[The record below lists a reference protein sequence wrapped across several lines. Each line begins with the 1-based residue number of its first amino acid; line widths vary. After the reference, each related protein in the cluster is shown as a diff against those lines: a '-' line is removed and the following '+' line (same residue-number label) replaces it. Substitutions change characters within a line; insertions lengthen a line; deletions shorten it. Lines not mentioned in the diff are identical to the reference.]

1 MAKDKSESPLAKV
14 RAFWQRTSD
23 GLNAGQLWAQFRRE
37 TRSSLTLYSAETGR
51 DLREEWSARKGRR
64 RVFAAVA
71 GAIYDRLTP
80 VRRLLLLVAL
90 ALLVIPVF
98 DYTQDSGNAT
108 LRISPN
114 STPSAV
120 ILLVLLV
127 LELADRVGLK
137 RDLEIARDIQRMLL
151 PEKPP
156 ALPGLDVAFATKAAN
171 TVAGD
176 YYDAFLRPNT
186 NGSRLLLI
194 VADVAGKGIPAG
206 LLMAAVQTGFHT
218 LAADN
223 VPLIELASRL
233 NRSMCER
240 SGGGRHL
247 ITAFIAELDIATRNL
262 TWVNA
267 GHNPPILVRS
277 GGAQEHLVDGGLPL
291 GAFTVSRYQN
301 GCTELHAGDTLY
313 IYTDGVIEALNE
325 SGAEY
330 GEDRLAREVGALG
343 ASGAAASLKHIIES
357 VERFAGATPQ
367 YDDITCLVL
376 RVEAPVPSASA
387 GQVIPVS

>member
-1 MAKDKSESPLAKV
+1 MKKL

-23 GLNAGQLWAQFRRE
+23 GLSGEQLWTQFRKE
-37 TRSSLTLYSAETGR
+37 TSSSLNLYSAETGR
-51 DLREEWSARKGRR
+51 DLRQEWSAWQGRR
-64 RVFAAVA
+64 RVVGAVA
-71 GAIYDRLTP
+71 GAMYDRLTP
-80 VRRLLLLVAL
+80 VRRLLLMVAL
-90 ALLVIPVF
+90 VLFVLPGF
-98 DYTQDSGNAT
+98 DSSDGHG
-108 LRISPN
+108 LHISIN

-120 ILLVLLV
+120 ILLVVLL

-156 ALPGLDVAFATKAAN
+156 TVPGLDIAFATKAAN

-176 YYDAFLRPNT
+176 YYDAFQRPSA
-186 NGSRLLLI
+186 GEGRLLLI

-218 LAADN
+218 LAADP
-223 VPLIELASRL
+223 VPLVELTARL
-233 NRSMCER
+233 NRAMCER

-247 ITAFIAELDIATRNL
+247 ITAFVAELNTSTRAL

-267 GHNPPILVRS
+267 GHNPPILVRG
-277 GGAQEHLVDGGLPL
+277 GGALEHLEEGGLPL
-291 GAFTVSRYQN
+291 GAFTGSRYESGQ
-301 GCTELHAGDTLY
+301 TELGVGDTLY
-313 IYTDGVIEALNE
+313 IYTDGVVEALNE

-330 GEDRLAREVGALG
+330 GEDRLSREVAALG
-343 ASGAAASLKHIIES
+343 STGAAESLRHIFES
-357 VERFAGATPQ
+357 VDRFAGATPQ

-376 RVEAPVPSASA
+376 RVL
-387 GQVIPVS
+387 G

>member
-1 MAKDKSESPLAKV
+1 MAKGKSRLSVAKL
-14 RAFWQRTSD
+14 RSFWQRTSD
-23 GLNAGQLWAQFRRE
+23 GLNAQQLWAQFRRE
-37 TRSSLTLYSAETGR
+37 TRSSLNLYSAETGR
-51 DLREEWSARKGRR
+51 NLREEWSARKGRR
-64 RVFAAVA
+64 RVLAAVA
-71 GAIYDRLTP
+71 GAMYDRLTP
-80 VRRLLLLVAL
+80 VRRLLLLLAL
-90 ALLVIPVF
+90 VLLVIPAF
-98 DYTQDSGNAT
+98 DYSTGAGV
-108 LRISPN
+108 RISPN
-114 STPSAV
+114 STPAAL

-127 LELADRVGLK
+127 IELADRVGLK

-156 ALPGLDVAFATKAAN
+156 TLLGLDIAFATKAAN

-186 NGSRLLLI
+186 NDSRLLLI

-218 LAADN
+218 LAADP
-223 VPLIELASRL
+223 VPLVELAARL

-247 ITAFIAELDIATRNL
+247 ITAFIAELDTSTRSL

-267 GHNPPILVRS
+267 GHNPPILLRS
-277 GGAQEHLVDGGLPL
+277 GGALDHLEAGGLPL
-291 GAFTVSRYQN
+291 GAFTVSRYES
-301 GCTELHAGDTLY
+301 GRTELRSGDALF
-313 IYTDGVIEALNE
+313 IYTDGVIEALDE

-330 GEDRLAREVGALG
+330 GEDRLARQVAALG
-343 ASGAAASLKHIIES
+343 TTGAAASLSSIFES
-357 VERFAGATPQ
+357 VDRFADAVPQ

-376 RVEAPVPSASA
+376 RVAAA
-387 GQVIPVS
+387 GTR

>member
-1 MAKDKSESPLAKV
+1 MPLNAAKL

-23 GLNAGQLWAQFRRE
+23 GLNAAQLWEQFRRE
-37 TRSSLTLYSAETGR
+37 TRSGLNLYSAETGR
-51 DLREEWSARKGRR
+51 NLREEWSARRGRR

-71 GAIYDRLTP
+71 GAMYNRLTP
-80 VRRLLLLVAL
+80 VRRLLLLIAVFI
-90 ALLVIPVF
+90 LVMPAWEFSTDTVRVSI
-98 DYTQDSGNAT
+98 
-108 LRISPN
+108 N
-114 STPSAV
+114 STPAAL

-156 ALPGLDVAFATKAAN
+156 TLPGLDIAFATKAAN

-176 YYDAFLRPNT
+176 YYDAFLRPNIT
-186 NGSRLLLI
+186 GSRLLLI

-218 LAADN
+218 LAADP
-223 VPLIELASRL
+223 VPLTELAARL

-247 ITAFIAELDIATRNL
+247 ITAFIAELDPSAL
-262 TWVNA
+262 SLSWVNA

-277 GGAQEHLVDGGLPL
+277 GGAVEHLEEGGLPL
-291 GAFTVSRYQN
+291 GAFAVSRYEC
-301 GCTELHAGDTLY
+301 GRAELHPGDTLY
-313 IYTDGVIEALNE
+313 IYTDGVVEALNE

-330 GEDRLAREVGALG
+330 GEDRLEIEIAALG
-343 ASGAAASLKHIIES
+343 TIGAAASLSRIFES
-357 VERFAGATPQ
+357 VDKFAGATPQ

-376 RVEAPVPSASA
+376 RVALMNVAA
-387 GQVIPVS
+387 TADKVQ

>member
-1 MAKDKSESPLAKV
+1 MAKRKSRFSVAQL
-14 RAFWQRTSD
+14 RSFWQRTSD
-23 GLNAGQLWAQFRRE
+23 GLNAEQLWAQFRRE
-37 TRSSLTLYSAETGR
+37 TRSSLNLYSAETGR

-71 GAIYDRLTP
+71 GAMYDRLTP
-80 VRRLLLLVAL
+80 VRRLLLLLAL
-90 ALLVIPVF
+90 VLLVIPAV
-98 DYTQDSGNAT
+98 DYSTGSGRHFAV
-108 LRISPN
+108 IFN
-114 STPSAV
+114 STPAAL
-120 ILLVLLV
+120 ILLALLV

-156 ALPGLDVAFATKAAN
+156 TLRGFDIAFATKAAN

-186 NGSRLLLI
+186 NDSRLLLI

-218 LAADN
+218 LVADP
-223 VPLIELASRL
+223 VPLIELAARL
-233 NRSMCER
+233 NCAMCAR

-247 ITAFIAELDIATRNL
+247 ITAFIAELDTSTRSL

-267 GHNPPILVRS
+267 GHNPPILLRGS
-277 GGAQEHLVDGGLPL
+277 GALDHLEEGGLPL
-291 GAFTVSRYQN
+291 GAFPGSRYES
-301 GCTELHAGDTLY
+301 GRTELRPGDALY
-313 IYTDGVIEALNE
+313 IYTDGVIEALDE

-330 GEDRLAREVGALG
+330 GEYRLASEVAALG
-343 ASGAAASLKHIIES
+343 TTDAEASLRRVFES
-357 VERFAGATPQ
+357 VDRFAGAVPQ

-376 RVEAPVPSASA
+376 RVGATGAAVPS
-387 GQVIPVS
+387 V

>member
-1 MAKDKSESPLAKV
+1 VLPGVVDQQTGS
-14 RAFWQRTSD
+14 
-23 GLNAGQLWAQFRRE
+23 GLH
-37 TRSSLTLYSAETGR
+37 
-51 DLREEWSARKGRR
+51 
-64 RVFAAVA
+64 
-71 GAIYDRLTP
+71 
-80 VRRLLLLVAL
+80 
-90 ALLVIPVF
+90 
-98 DYTQDSGNAT
+98 
-108 LRISPN
+108 ISFN

-120 ILLVLLV
+120 ILIVLLV

-156 ALPGLDVAFATKAAN
+156 ALPGLDIAFATQAAN

-186 NGSRLLLI
+186 DDSRLLLI

-218 LAADN
+218 LAVDP
-223 VPLIELASRL
+223 VPLVELAARL

-247 ITAFIAELDIATRNL
+247 ITAFLAKLDTATRSL
-262 TWVNA
+262 VWVNA
-267 GHNPPILVRS
+267 GHNPPVLRRS
-277 GGAQEHLVDGGLPL
+277 GGALEYLKEGGIPL
-291 GAFTVSRYQN
+291 GAFTGSRYES
-301 GCTELHAGDTLY
+301 GHTELRSGDALF
-313 IYTDGVIEALNE
+313 IYTDGVIEAMDE

-330 GEDRLAREVGALG
+330 GEERLAREVVAL
-343 ASGAAASLKHIIES
+343 ATTAAAASLSSIFES
-357 VERFAGATPQ
+357 VNRFAHAVPQ

-376 RVEAPVPSASA
+376 RVGAEGGAVPS
-387 GQVIPVS
+387 V

>member
-1 MAKDKSESPLAKV
+1 MAKGKL

-23 GLNAGQLWAQFRRE
+23 GLNAEQLWAQFRRE
-37 TRSSLTLYSAETGR
+37 TRSSLNLYSAETGR
-51 DLREEWSARKGRR
+51 NLSEEWSARKGRR
-64 RVFAAVA
+64 RVLSAVA
-71 GAIYDRLTP
+71 GAMYNRLTP
-80 VRRLLLLVAL
+80 VRRVLLLFAL
-90 ALLVIPVF
+90 FLLVIPKVEQS
-98 DYTQDSGNAT
+98 DGSG
-108 LRISPN
+108 LHISIN
-114 STPSAV
+114 STPAALV
-120 ILLVLLV
+120 LLVLLL

-156 ALPGLDVAFATKAAN
+156 TLPGLDIAFATKAAN

-176 YYDAFLRPNT
+176 YYDAFLRLGT
-186 NGSRLLLI
+186 DDSRLLLI

-218 LAADN
+218 LASDP
-223 VPLIELASRL
+223 VPLAELAARL

-247 ITAFIAELDIATRNL
+247 ITAFIAELDTSTRSL

-267 GHNPPILVRS
+267 GHNPPILFRCD
-277 GGAQEHLVDGGLPL
+277 GRLEYLQEGGLPL
-291 GAFTVSRYQN
+291 GAFPAARYES
-301 GCTELHAGDTLY
+301 GCTQLRSGDALY
-313 IYTDGVIEALNE
+313 IYTDGVVEALDE

-330 GEDRLAREVGALG
+330 GEERLATQVAALG
-343 ASGAAASLKHIIES
+343 TAVAAASLTRIFES
-357 VERFAGATPQ
+357 VDQFAGATPQ

-376 RVEAPVPSASA
+376 RVAAAGAAASSA
-387 GQVIPVS
+387 

>member
-1 MAKDKSESPLAKV
+1 MIKL

-23 GLNAGQLWAQFRRE
+23 GLNAGQLWAQFQRE

-51 DLREEWSARKGRR
+51 DLRQEWSARKGRR

-114 STPSAV
+114 STPSAI

-151 PEKPP
+151 PERPP
-156 ALPGLDVAFATKAAN
+156 ALPGLDIAFATKAAN

-186 NGSRLLLI
+186 DGSRLLLI

-206 LLMAAVQTGFHT
+206 LLMAAVQTSFHT
-218 LAADN
+218 LAADP

-247 ITAFIAELDIATRNL
+247 ITAFIAELDIATRGL

-267 GHNPPILVRS
+267 GHNPPILLRN
-277 GGAQEHLVDGGLPL
+277 GGALQHLEEGGLPL
-291 GAFTVSRYQN
+291 GAFPMSRYQN
-301 GCTELHAGDTLY
+301 GSTELHSGDTLY

-330 GEDRLAREVGALG
+330 GDERLARQVRALG
-343 ASGAAASLKHIIES
+343 AAGAAASLRQIFES
-357 VERFAGATPQ
+357 VDRFAGATPQ

-376 RVEAPVPSASA
+376 RVEAPAPSASA
-387 GQVIPVS
+387 GQVSPLSA

>member
-1 MAKDKSESPLAKV
+1 MANGKSRLNPSRL
-14 RAFWQRTSD
+14 RSFWQRTSD
-23 GLNAGQLWAQFRRE
+23 GLNAEQLWSQFRRE
-37 TRSSLTLYSAETGR
+37 TRSSLNLYSAETGR
-51 DLREEWSARKGRR
+51 NLREEWSGRKGRR
-64 RVFAAVA
+64 RVLAAVA
-71 GAIYDRLTP
+71 GAMYDRLTP
-80 VRRLLLLVAL
+80 VRRLLLLL
-90 ALLVIPVF
+90 ALVALVIPSS
-98 DYTQDSGNAT
+98 DYSTSGHG
-108 LRISPN
+108 LRISFN
-114 STPSAV
+114 STFSAL

-156 ALPGLDVAFATKAAN
+156 ALPGLDIAFATKAAN

-186 NGSRLLLI
+186 SDSRLLLI

-218 LAADN
+218 LAADP
-223 VPLIELASRL
+223 VPLVELAARL

-247 ITAFIAELDIATRNL
+247 ITAFIAELDTATRSL
-262 TWVNA
+262 IWVNA
-267 GHNPPILVRS
+267 GHNPPILLRS
-277 GGAQEHLVDGGLPL
+277 GGALEYLKEGGLPL
-291 GAFTVSRYQN
+291 GAFTVSQYECGR
-301 GCTELHAGDTLY
+301 TELRSGDALW
-313 IYTDGVIEALNE
+313 IYTDGVIEAMDE

-330 GEDRLAREVGALG
+330 GEDRLAKQVAALG
-343 ASGAAASLKHIIES
+343 TTGAAASLSRIFES
-357 VERFAGATPQ
+357 VDRFAAAVPQ

-376 RVEAPVPSASA
+376 RVAAA
-387 GQVIPVS
+387 ARG

>member
-1 MAKDKSESPLAKV
+1 MLVRYLEAYMAKGNSRFSVANL
-14 RAFWQRTSD
+14 RSFWQRTSD
-23 GLNAGQLWAQFRRE
+23 GLNAEQLWAQFRRE
-37 TRSSLTLYSAETGR
+37 TRSSLSLYSAETGR
-51 DLREEWSARKGRR
+51 NLREEWSGRKGRR

-71 GAIYDRLTP
+71 GAMYKRLTP
-80 VRRLLLLVAL
+80 VRRLLLLL
-90 ALLVIPVF
+90 ALVLFVIPSF
-98 DYTQDSGNAT
+98 EYSDNSG
-108 LRISPN
+108 LHISIN
-114 STPSAV
+114 STPSAL

-156 ALPGLDVAFATKAAN
+156 ILPGLDIAFATKAAN

-186 NGSRLLLI
+186 DASRLLLI

-218 LAADN
+218 LAADP
-223 VPLIELASRL
+223 VPLMELATRL
-233 NRSMCER
+233 NLSMCER
-240 SGGGRHL
+240 SGGGRNL
-247 ITAFIAELDIATRNL
+247 ITAFIAELDTATRSL
-262 TWVNA
+262 SWVNA

-277 GGAQEHLVDGGLPL
+277 GGALQHLEDGGLPL
-291 GAFTVSRYQN
+291 GAFAISRYES
-301 GCTELHAGDTLY
+301 GATKLHSGDTLF
-313 IYTDGVIEALNE
+313 IYTDGVIEALDE

-330 GEDRLAREVGALG
+330 GEDRLARLVAGLG
-343 ASGAAASLKHIIES
+343 ATSAAASLRLIFDS
-357 VERFAGATPQ
+357 VDRFAGAAPQ

-376 RVEAPVPSASA
+376 RVEALPSL
-387 GQVIPVS
+387 